1 MKQNLKLDR
10 LKMSTVKAL
19 SGIGLAG
26 LLGLALA
33 NSSLGAEPKSWGT
46 FGGSPKLE
54 VPNLAR
60 VDLSVEVPPQPEN
73 YKWTV
78 VPRKN
83 SNSGTSAIGHMEN
96 ISSGFLTPKEVA
108 FGTVIVPLRI
118 KGYKNNMHYQFESA
132 GKELIWLDGVFLK
145 IEAK

>member
-1 MKQNLKLDR
+1 MKRNLKLDR
-10 LKMSTVKAL
+10 LKIFQVVAL
-19 SGIGLAG
+19 GHIRFAVVIGLT
-26 LLGLALA
+26 LC
-33 NSSLGAEPKSWGT
+33 SSSFAAEPKTWGT
-46 FGGSPKLE
+46 FGGSPKVE
-54 VPNLAR
+54 IPNLAR

-108 FGTVIVPLRI
+108 FGTEIVPLRI

-132 GKELIWLDGVFLK
+132 GKELIWLNGVFLK